1 MSRVEVIEGIE
12 KCIHTTL
19 SALFL
24 GSKPEWSNCD
34 WAAEAVVGKLKAKPE
49 QKPFKQIVADH
60 AKSPIPYSTPHRISK
75 RSSDRRQYSHVGNF
89 PFKLSCPHSVF
100 WQQAM
105 TRVETPVSS
114 ALPAENLRLD
124 RPLPL
129 SRLSRFAPM
138 NAKTARP

>member
-1 MSRVEVIEGIE
+1 
-12 KCIHTTL
+12 
-19 SALFL
+19 
-24 GSKPEWSNCD
+24 
-34 WAAEAVVGKLKAKPE
+34 
-49 QKPFKQIVADH
+49 
-60 AKSPIPYSTPHRISK
+60 
-75 RSSDRRQYSHVGNF
+75 
-89 PFKLSCPHSVF
+89 
-100 WQQAM
+100 M